1 MDHDLNMMLRTPVA
15 HSPNQSNSE
24 HILEHEVTRVKVT
37 NMNSGAS
44 TPTLA
49 TRGDPT
55 RMSLASRRTDFDA
68 EDFKSDFIV
77 NKVEFPINSS
87 SSAHNNAQ
95 QDSALSNN
103 MVQMDRGSE
112 VRIPA
117 GAGNIGP
124 LREANGD
131 AGSALVGK
139 NDNIENSIK
148 IEAANSENTAGSDND
163 SNSIRINLLNNANSA
178 SNAS

>member
-68 EDFKSDFIV
+68 EDFRADFIV
-77 NKVEFPINSS
+77 NKVEFPLNNS
-87 SSAHNNAQ
+87 SSAHNTQ

-103 MVQMDRGSE
+103 MMQMDRGSE
-112 VRIPA
+112 VRVPA

-131 AGSALVGK
+131 ATALVGK
-139 NDNIENSIK
+139 NDNLENSIK

>member
-1 MDHDLNMMLRTPVA
+1 M
-15 HSPNQSNSE
+15 Q
-24 HILEHEVTRVKVT
+24 I
-37 NMNSGAS
+37 
-44 TPTLA
+44 
-49 TRGDPT
+49 
-55 RMSLASRRTDFDA
+55 
-68 EDFKSDFIV
+68 
-77 NKVEFPINSS
+77 
-87 SSAHNNAQ
+87 
-95 QDSALSNN
+95 
-103 MVQMDRGSE
+103 DRGSE

-131 AGSALVGK
+131 ATALVGK
-139 NDNIENSIK
+139 NDNLENSIK

>member
-68 EDFKSDFIV
+68 EDFIV
-77 NKVEFPINSS
+77 NKVEFPLNNS

-95 QDSALSNN
+95 QESALSTN

-112 VRIPA
+112 VRVPA

-131 AGSALVGK
+131 VGK